1 MNSQNNGNTIK
12 SVENVINTHEALIA
26 RHEELL
32 KRHYEGLY
40 NFDNSA
46 DYSKILKDHERR
58 IKYLEQ
64 KIYEL
69 SNKK

>member
-1 MNSQNNGNTIK
+1 M
-12 SVENVINTHEALIA
+12 
-26 RHEELL
+26 L
-32 KRHYEGLY
+32 KRHYAGLY